1 MTLARWE
8 GNYEKSRQ
16 HIKQEKHHFANKGQ
30 IVKTALFPVV
40 TYRCESWSLKKAE
53 QQRIDAFE
61 M

>member
-40 TYRCESWSLKKAE
+40 TYRCESWSLKKTE
-53 QQRIDAFE
+53 H
-61 M
+61 